1 MPSGHRVNEA
11 EVRLREWL
19 ENTSPVR
26 GTRLPSERALAVQ
39 FGLRHY
45 AMNRAMGRLIAEGL
59 VERDGYK
66 LFAAGA
72 APVRSSF
79 TCHLVVAQRSI
90 YLPGY
95 RKIAKEMGIKLV
107 LHTWESS
114 DEALVML
121 GKLDHRDTE
130 AVVFDPP
137 YGSHPST
144 WEPVASRLNKHGIP
158 VVCLGQTAPCV
169 SSVQIDNFRSL
180 QVALQ
185 HLTELGHREI
195 GLLTHPPINP
205 IGAETLKAWEE
216 LCRLFDLPESGRRI
230 HLKNHLR
237 LKEDANEVAGLLA
250 SSWKT
255 TTALVVF
262 PPPDCNLQLL
272 QEQLTQKG
280 RAIPDNLALI
290 FIGDSKMAATASPP
304 ISSVSVDM
312 AALQETVFYLA
323 QRAARKKK
331 SPGLLPPACDLR
343 LQPQLTPRASTRPTG
358 KAGAVPRAR
367 TDASGAASLL
377 APGRPLAS
385 IELPSLESTIKK
397 PYSLAAR
404 ASLAERPRFSPVD
417 LGRFVNRPLNFRRGW
432 LGDLPLKH
440 LTPGPHEIHGVPFD
454 ILGGPKRSDCGT
466 IVFHSAV
473 NTTGSS
479 HKLPDTLK
487 IPIGS
492 KAQAVYILHGCGYA
506 RFLHTFAHYE
516 FRSRT
521 ARIDRVP
528 LVALGQPP
536 PDYNPAQPP
545 ADTGTPNIQDWWPDY
560 PHADFPHA
568 RMAPILE
575 SDATGHDAHHVFLYT
590 LEWINPSPQTVVSH
604 LEITV
609 DPDHS
614 TTLGVL
620 GVTVLKP

>member
-11 EVRLREWL
+11 ETRLREWL
-19 ENTSPVR
+19 ENTAPAR

-45 AMNRAMGRLIAEGL
+45 ALNRAMGRLISEGL

-72 APVRSSF
+72 APARTAF

-114 DEALVML
+114 DEAIVML
-121 GKLDHRDTE
+121 GKLDHRETE

-137 YGSHPST
+137 YASHPSL
-144 WEPVASRLNKHGIP
+144 WEPAANRLNKHGIP
-158 VVCLGQTAPCV
+158 VVCIGQTAPGI
-169 SSVQIDNFRSL
+169 SSVQVDSFRSL
-180 QVALQ
+180 QIALQ

-195 GLLTHPPINP
+195 GLITHPTINP
-205 IGAETLKAWEE
+205 LGGEVIQSWDD
-216 LCRLFDLPESGRRI
+216 LCRLGKLTQSARRI

-237 LKEDANEVAGLLA
+237 LKEDVNEVAELLA
-250 SSWKT
+250 GDWKT

-272 QEQLTQKG
+272 QEQLIQKG
-280 RAIPDNLALI
+280 RSIPGDLALI
-290 FIGDSKMAATASPP
+290 FIGDSKQAATAVPP
-304 ISSVSVDM
+304 VSSVSVDM
-312 AALQETVFYLA
+312 GAVQETAFYLA

-331 SPGLLPPACDLR
+331 SPGILLPSCDLR
-343 LQPQLTPRASTRPTG
+343 LQPQLFARASTRKEGP
-358 KAGAVPRAR
+358 AAAPPQDRPDSAR
-367 TDASGAASLL
+367 TPARPKPSADATAL
-377 APGRPLAS
+377 A
-385 IELPSLESTIKK
+385 ESAIKK
-397 PYSLAAR
+397 TYSLAAR
-404 ASLAERPRFSPVD
+404 AFLSERPRFSPVD

-440 LTPGPHEIHGVPFD
+440 LAPGRHEIHGVPFE

-479 HKLPDTLK
+479 QKLPDTLK

-521 ARIDRVP
+521 ACLGHVP
-528 LVALGQPP
+528 VVSLGQPP
-536 PDYNPAQPP
+536 PGYNPAQPP
-545 ADTGTPNIQDWWPDY
+545 PKTAAPNIQDWWPDY
-560 PHADFPHA
+560 PHTDFPHA

-575 SDATGHDAHHVFLYT
+575 SDNTGHDTRHVFLYT
-590 LEWINPSPQTVVSH
+590 LEWINPSPQTVVNH

-609 DPDHS
+609 DPTHS

-620 GVTVLKP
+620 AVTVLKP